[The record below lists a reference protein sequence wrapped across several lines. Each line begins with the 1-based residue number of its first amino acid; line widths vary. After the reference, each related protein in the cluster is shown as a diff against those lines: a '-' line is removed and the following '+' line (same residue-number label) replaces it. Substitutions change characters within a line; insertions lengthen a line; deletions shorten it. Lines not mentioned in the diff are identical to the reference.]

1 MIESVF
7 RPEKDFHLDCFAV
20 SFVTISEELLCRI
33 QFAVAASVLLF
44 SVLNVKSIRKLLLK
58 LSIVINFLSGG
69 RR

>member
-20 SFVTISEELLCRI
+20 SFVTI
-33 QFAVAASVLLF
+33 SVLLF